1 MLNELRVTKKFQNG
15 GVQLPSYRG
24 LELNEK
30 FSMDEKTKGT
40 VSKKFKNLIHDLNFP
55 EEFEVD
61 VPKSLKAE
69 LRPYQKTGF
78 QWLKMLSKYG
88 FGGILAD
95 DMGLGKTIQ
104 VITYMLS
111 EIEEKGQN
119 DPFLIVA
126 PASLIYNWHFEIE
139 KFAPSIESIVVSGTA
154 EERMQLI
161 ENVKP
166 NQVLITSYPS
176 FRQDVVHY
184 KQSPFSTLILDESQM
199 VKNHN
204 TKTSQALRDLTIKKR
219 FALSGTPI
227 ENKIE
232 ELWAIFQLIMPGFFP
247 SVKKFK
253 TLPNEQIAKMI
264 RPFVLRRIKKDVLKE
279 LPDKIETNLY
289 SQMTKEQKTVY
300 LAYLQRIQ
308 ESVNS
313 MNGAEFKKNRIEILA
328 GLTRLRQ
335 ICCDPK
341 LFIDDY
347 EGDSGKLEQLK
358 ETVQTARENG
368 RRILIFLNSRQ
379 CLLSLKKN

>member
-1 MLNELRVTKKFQNG
+1 M
-15 GVQLPSYRG
+15 
-24 LELNEK
+24 
-30 FSMDEKTKGT
+30 
-40 VSKKFKNLIHDLNFP
+40 
-55 EEFEVD
+55 
-61 VPKSLKAE
+61 
-69 LRPYQKTGF
+69 
-78 QWLKMLSKYG
+78 
-88 FGGILAD
+88 
-95 DMGLGKTIQ
+95 
-104 VITYMLS
+104 
-111 EIEEKGQN
+111 
-119 DPFLIVA
+119 
-126 PASLIYNWHFEIE
+126 
-139 KFAPSIESIVVSGTA
+139 VSGTA
-154 EERMQLI
+154 EERMQLVG
-161 ENVKP
+161 NVKP

-176 FRQDVVHY
+176 FRQDVEYY
-184 KQSPFSTLILDESQM
+184 KQASFSTLILDESQM

-204 TKTSQALRDLTIKKR
+204 TKTSQALRDLSIKKR

-247 SVKKFK
+247 SIKKFK

-264 RPFVLRRIKKDVLKE
+264 RPFVLRRIKKEVLKE
-279 LPDKIETNLY
+279 LPNKIETNLY

-313 MNGAEFKKNRIEILA
+313 MDGAEFKKNRIEILA

-358 ETVQTARENG
+358 ETIQTARENG
-368 RRILIFLNSRQ
+368 RRILIFSQFTSMLVIIEKELAEQEVDTFYLSGQTKPKERIEMVNKFNAGEKDVF
-379 CLLSLKKN
+379 LISLKAGGTGLNLTGADMVILYDLWWNPAVEEQAAGRAHRIGQKKVVQVLRLIAEGTIEEKIDQLQQEKKALFDQIITEDGSIQREGSQLSEDDIREILSIGM